1 MDMRTA
7 SAESLVQTSGG
18 GGGGKEQKDIVVG
31 RGTIL
36 VLAFMCFYIR
46 NQAATGVE
54 QKWKCGHP
62 IPGVAAGNVGGEPE
76 PGACELRP
84 GKSAGYEVACIN
96 AKTEPTCVD
105 LTATCHWNPT
115 GTTPA
120 LAEFTDDGGA
130 GLELTATVNMAM
142 TLQAPVYLAYLA
154 VVLRDSAGDQECCLP
169 ALPSGLKSAMAKA
182 GLCVALLF
190 FYLICSS
197 WSQLIE
203 AVFGGGACGVCADPG
218 GPNGEDVTNLLWWS
232 KRFLGIQIFWFA
244 VAFIASF
251 LDYRADPDL
260 TWSAALAQRHL
271 VVARR
276 PSGSPL
282 SGAF

>member
-54 QKWKCGHP
+54 QGWKCGHP

-84 GKSAGYEVACIN
+84 GKSAGYEVSCIN

-130 GLELTATVNMAM
+130 GLELTDAVYMAM

-169 ALPSGLKSAMAKA
+169 ALPSGLKSAMDCAWRVIA
-182 GLCVALLF
+182 MF
-190 FYLICSS
+190 FFFSIFDS
-197 WSQLIE
+197 WFQIIE
-203 AVFGGGACGVCADPG
+203 VVFDGGACGVYADPG
-218 GPNGEDVTNLLWWS
+218 GPNGEEVTNLLRWS
-232 KRFLGIQIFWFA
+232 KRFLGIQIFWVA
-244 VAFIASF
+244 VLFMAAF